1 MDEVV
6 VVDGRV
12 IAGQARMTFQLQG
25 VQGFAWNGFF
35 DGDCSFF
42 SYIFQITCYYTV
54 IRIFGIR
61 ETFVLRCFKVDVI
74 PFHVHAFN
82 VLKT

>member
-1 MDEVV
+1 MLFSMEIV
-6 VVDGRV
+6 
-12 IAGQARMTFQLQG
+12 L
-25 VQGFAWNGFF
+25 
-35 DGDCSFF
+35 SFF
-42 SYIFQITCYYTV
+42 FFFASYIFQITCYYTV

-74 PFHVHAFN
+74 PFHVRAFN